1 MLVLPATVNETQNY
15 MHALGGALEGIRN
28 AAFGLSDEQAR
39 CTPCRSD
46 LSVSGI
52 LKHST
57 WVMVD
62 QMGERKAEPGSQ
74 EWATEFA
81 NSFVPNDEE
90 DIQYLLQKFDETK
103 GRFLQITGSMDPE
116 ERAMVG
122 PFPRVDVFE
131 RVETSRRLFF
141 SRALLEFSRHA
152 GHADII
158 REQIDGATA
167 MPLQFAVEGRPG
179 NKYIQPWNPGDRRGN
194 SAGE

>member
-1 MLVLPATVNETQNY
+1 MPVLPTTVNETQNY
-15 MHALGGALEGIRN
+15 VLALGEALEGIRN

-74 EWATEFA
+74 EGAMEFA
-81 NSFVPNDEE
+81 NSFVPNEEE
-90 DIQYLLQKFDETK
+90 DIQYLLQKFDQTRE
-103 GRFLQITGSMDPE
+103 RYMQLMGSMDPD
-116 ERAMVG
+116 ERAMAG
-122 PFPRVDVFE
+122 PFPWVDIFE
-131 RVETSRRLFF
+131 PVETSRRLFF

-167 MPLQFAVEGRPG
+167 MPLQFAVAGRSG
-179 NKYIQPWNPGDRRGN
+179 NKYIQPWNPGNRRGN
-194 SAGE
+194 SAGD